1 MQRESLKQT
10 HKRVIL
16 FAWLSAQSDLSSRTL
31 KKGEE
36 NLHELVLLVQG
47 VYWTIMFS
55 PFNILHI
62 TSVIKE
68 SEENNQVLVIS
79 DNKKSGEH
87 CRHVLLD
94 NII

>member
-1 MQRESLKQT
+1 
-10 HKRVIL
+10 
-16 FAWLSAQSDLSSRTL
+16 
-31 KKGEE
+31 
-36 NLHELVLLVQG
+36 
-47 VYWTIMFS
+47 MFS

-68 SEENNQVLVIS
+68 SEENNQVLVIT